1 MSVSNSKPSFSSLCA
16 TRWKNSAFVAPHHRT
31 FVLNRPIVSQAA
43 SGARAGAASALKE
56 RERDD
61 EIARLKFKV
70 SEITMAMD
78 NELPYA
84 KIAAMEGPPHW
95 PAFTPPLTPFAPP
108 RVSRLESA

>member
-61 EIARLKFKV
+61 EIARLKSKV
-70 SEITMAMD
+70 SEITTD
-78 NELPYA
+78 NELLYA
-84 KIAAMEGPPHW
+84 KITGSSAVDTLRSSAS
-95 PAFTPPLTPFAPP
+95 FT
-108 RVSRLESA
+108 V

>member
-1 MSVSNSKPSFSSLCA
+1 
-16 TRWKNSAFVAPHHRT
+16 
-31 FVLNRPIVSQAA
+31 
-43 SGARAGAASALKE
+43 LKE

-61 EIARLKFKV
+61 EIARLKSKV
-70 SEITMAMD
+70 SEITMD